1 MSELPPIAIVLTA
14 DTSDFTTGIN
24 KAERR
29 LDGLDTN
36 AKRAG
41 GGMGALK
48 FAAVGAGAIIA
59 AKAVYDFG
67 KAAVDS
73 AQEAAV
79 ADARL
84 QSIAESMGY
93 IDGAYAGG
101 ISRMNEYSST
111 LMKQIGVDDES
122 IKATQAKLLT
132 FKNLGV
138 TMNETGGMFDRATKA
153 AYDLASAGFGSAEGN
168 AKQLGKAL
176 QDPVKGISALTR
188 SGVTFT
194 EAEKE
199 KIKTLAESGR
209 AGKAQELVMA
219 AIEKQVGGTAAA
231 TATASGKMKV
241 SFGELQEKIGTSI
254 LPVLSKLADTLTPL
268 FEKLQG
274 PIGKVADMLGG
285 VLGKALDALTP
296 VLPVLADA
304 ITKLGGAMGQIL
316 TTAIQ
321 ALIPIVTPLLTI
333 LGDLGSRVGPI
344 LAPLLEKIGVLF
356 SEIMKTLMPLIKPLT
371 ELVMGILDAAAPI
384 LGLVVD
390 TLIML
395 VRALAPVFVAV
406 GQIIPPLS
414 KLINVVFAALMPIL
428 KPLMP
433 VIEALAAV
441 FSDVLTRAIGLIMT
455 ALGYMI
461 EGWAKLAPFI
471 LNNVTIPVVNFFLQ
485 MAEDILTSAAEMFS
499 WIPGLGD
506 KLATARDA
514 VTEFKGTATKAIA
527 DAATTIG
534 TEGAKIGKDLIDN
547 GVAMM
552 KDPANSTKLN
562 QAGKG
567 VGLDMALGIA
577 SGITSGQTQINAA
590 SALSINRAEHAARA
604 AAQSSSPSK
613 LFAKIGGDLTAGLVE
628 GVKAGGDKVREAL
641 QTTYTDWF
649 ASTVETLK
657 DKLKD
662 ARDAFNSF
670 KKDVATAL
678 TSGIDFAG
686 AASGAAERG
695 AAVDAAQRALNEA
708 RAKAAAA
715 APDAS
720 AEDKKALTDA
730 VTVAQSALDAAET
743 EGTKLGTTFMDS
755 LNAQAAKAVE
765 FAEKVKTLISMK
777 LSREALTQVLAAG
790 ADAGV
795 GIADELIAGGA
806 TTITAANDLVTTTQ
820 AAADRVAEEAGI
832 NFEGAGVVS
841 ANETLKGFKK
851 EFGKDGKGYKK
862 MMNVMDK
869 LAADAARSVRIDV
882 EVTRNVTEIVSR
894 IPGAASNPAE
904 RAFGGPVFSGMPY
917 MVGEQGPELFVP
929 NGISGSIV
937 PTNKLKSSEQTINVY
952 AQTNADAHDIS
963 REIAWALKVGV

>member
-48 FAAVGAGAIIA
+48 FAAVGAGAVIA

-268 FEKLQG
+268 FEKLQE

-628 GVKAGGDKVREAL
+628 GVKAGGDDVRKTL
-641 QTTYTDWF
+641 QATYGDWF
-649 ASTVETLK
+649 SSTVDMLK
-657 DKLKD
+657 QKLQD
-662 ARDAFNSF
+662 AKDAFNSF
-670 KKDVATAL
+670 KTDVSAAITG
-678 TSGIDFAG
+678 GIDF
-686 AASGAAERG
+686 S
-695 AAVDAAQRALNEA
+695 
-708 RAKAAAA
+708 AA
-715 APDAS
+715 APKFD
-720 AEDKKALTDA
+720 EDGKRVGGTFIEALT
-730 VTVAQSALDAAET
+730 
-743 EGTKLGTTFMDS
+743 
-755 LNAQAAKAVE
+755 AQAEQAKNFAV
-765 FAEKVKTLISMK
+765 KVKDLVSMG
-777 LSREALTQVLAAG
+777 LSKEALTQVLQ
-790 ADAGV
+790 AGV
-795 GIADELIAGGA
+795 TAGTDIANELIAGGT
-806 TTITAANDLVTTTQ
+806 TTIDQTNELVSSTQ
-820 AAADRVAEEAGI
+820 KAADDVGLYAAS
-832 NFEGAGVVS
+832 NFLAAGVDS
-841 ANETLKGFKK
+841 ATETVNGFKK
-851 EFGKDGKGYKK
+851 EFGKDGKGYKR

-882 EVTRNVTEIVSR
+882 EVTKHVTEIVSR

-929 NGISGSIV
+929 NGISGNIV